1 MAIEIIT
8 GNSLAEGLVVFQ
20 TRSGWSLSIE
30 EAELLESKEA
40 IEAATAR
47 ANADAAANRV
57 VEPYA
62 IEVKREAGRLVPVRL
77 REKIRAAGPTTG
89 HSRDGKTAAHSEAA

>member
-20 TRSGWSLSIE
+20 TRAGWSLSIE
-30 EAELLESKEA
+30 EAELLETKEA
-40 IEAATAR
+40 VEAATAR

-62 IEVKREAGRLVPVRL
+62 IEVTREPVGLVPVRL

-89 HSRDGKTAAHSEAA
+89 NSKTAAPLAREEAA

>member
-20 TRSGWSLSIE
+20 TKSGWSLSIE
-30 EAELLESKEA
+30 EAELIETKEA
-40 IEAATAR
+40 VEAAMAR

-62 IEVKREAGRLVPVRL
+62 IEVTREAGGLIPVRL

-89 HSRDGKTAAHSEAA
+89 NSKTAAPPAREEAA